1 MNEIVKSESFEDK
14 MKNRL
19 KESIGDLIT
28 DEDLTKLVNKAV
40 EEVFFTGG
48 RKTIS
53 GGMYPTYKDI
63 PPLLHGIVE
72 NALKEQIKQ
81 IAEVWVTEN
90 QLAITAMLDQ
100 IIKDGAATMMMEAF
114 NNMFQGQLSNL
125 KFNIENQ
132 IQNGNQY

>member
-28 DEDLTKLVNKAV
+28 DEDLTKLVNKAI
-40 EEVFFTGG
+40 EEVFFVGG
-48 RKTIS
+48 RKTVT